1 MNFETITGDNR
12 IEKEMQNIFALANKD
27 ESTPFAQCN
36 KYYEGNEWV
45 CLAFEGNYQYIQ
57 GKYLIINS

>member
-27 ESTPFAQCN
+27 ESTPFA
-36 KYYEGNEWV
+36 
-45 CLAFEGNYQYIQ
+45 
-57 GKYLIINS
+57 